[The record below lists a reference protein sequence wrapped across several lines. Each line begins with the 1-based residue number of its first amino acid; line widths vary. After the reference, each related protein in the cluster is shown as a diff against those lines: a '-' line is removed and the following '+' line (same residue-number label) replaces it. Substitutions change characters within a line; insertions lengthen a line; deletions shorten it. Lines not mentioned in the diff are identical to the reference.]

1 MATDKTLNKLIINVL
16 SQAQYDS
23 ITKKEDELYLTPDST
38 DEELNKK
45 QDKTDDTLTTT
56 SKEVVGAINE
66 LNTATMDLEEY
77 IATSEEFLVD
87 VLARFDANSKYLAG
101 IEYSYVDPT
110 PK

>member
-16 SQAQYDS
+16 SQAQYDAVV
-23 ITKKEDELYLTPDST
+23 KKEDELYLTPDTT

-45 QDKTDDTLTTT
+45 QDKTDNTLTTT

-77 IATSEEFLVD
+77 IATSEEILID
-87 VLARFDANSKYLAG
+87 MLARFDAGSRYLAG
-101 IEYSYVDPT
+101 IEFSYVDPE
-110 PK
+110 PR